1 MHRRRYVEVLKV
13 GISTMVGAGPHG
25 TGGGQGSGFHG
36 NVVGFGGGASVGS
49 GPPGVV
55 SGQ

>member
-55 SGQ
+55 GGQ